1 MSSAEVDLSEVPIFP
16 LPLVVLFPGAALPLH
31 VFEPRYRVMLHDCL
45 TKHGGTIVIAQVDRS
60 GERISEVA
68 GVGSIIEHQ
77 PLPDG
82 RSNIFVLGLARVRL
96 DEILPE
102 DLPRYPY
109 KRARAS
115 KLVSAPDAVSE
126 GDRSALVAAATMFA
140 TEVKKHDPGFAFNVP
155 NVDDAGAL
163 ADMCAFHLV
172 VDAPVRQALLEEL
185 DPRVRVR
192 RVVDQLALQQS
203 AMLSEA
209 RGAVL
214 N

>member
-1 MSSAEVDLSEVPIFP
+1 MPTAEVDLSEVPLFP
-16 LPLVVLFPGAALPLH
+16 LPLVVLFPGATLPLH
-31 VFEPRYRVMLHDCL
+31 VFEPRYRVMLEDSL
-45 TKHGGTIVIAQVDRS
+45 RKHNGAIIVPQLDRS
-60 GERISEVA
+60 GERIADVA
-68 GVGSIIEHQ
+68 GVGTVIEHQ
-77 PLPDG
+77 QLPDG
-82 RSNIFVLGLARVRL
+82 RSNILVLGLARVRL
-96 DEILPE
+96 DEIFAE
-102 DLPRYPY
+102 EMPRYPY

-115 KLVSAPDAVSE
+115 QLLPLEASVSAS
-126 GDRSALVAAATMFA
+126 DRSALVAAATMFA
-140 TEVKKHDPGFAFNVP
+140 TEVKKHDPAFSFSLP

-163 ADMCAFHLV
+163 ADTCAFHLV

-185 DPRVRVR
+185 DPRARVR